1 MMEMLEKM
9 RQTNLKKP
17 NDPLAEY
24 GKEILKFDFMEHLK
38 NETSLQALE
47 SIRNNSIQ
55 LLIMHFGKVSQ

>member
-9 RQTNLKKP
+9 RQTNLKKQ